1 VYINSSTYSHWL
13 FHWNIVCDAGTLKL
27 DISPCPPEVKNCL
40 TPELYRVDPYPD
52 NRIRPIKEI
61 VEFPVRDI
69 LEPYTTYRSC
79 TFLLELMIINQ
90 NYSVSFQFCN
100 NQYRLVRLSWKQWLM
115 FCADSC
121 FAVFCYQPCT
131 SQPHHCSITTAKSKI
146 VASVFH
152 LHNKFACICWR
163 L

>member
-1 VYINSSTYSHWL
+1 
-13 FHWNIVCDAGTLKL
+13 L

-79 TFLLELMIINQ
+79 TFLLELIIINQ

-100 NQYRLVRLSWKQWLM
+100 NQYRLVRLS
-115 FCADSC
+115 
-121 FAVFCYQPCT
+121 
-131 SQPHHCSITTAKSKI
+131 
-146 VASVFH
+146 
-152 LHNKFACICWR
+152 
-163 L
+163 